1 LEVDVDVLV
10 EDAKGRVEV
19 IGRDGIEVGKK

>member
-19 IGRDGIEVGKK
+19 IGRDGVEVGKE